1 VEVEGK
7 WRGSGG
13 GIPIKIRVMISC
25 PSISTPSSK
34 QQGNMSCRINTKS
47 KHQTRMQAWLGK
59 MDRNETSLE
68 MKLTST

>member
-1 VEVEGK
+1 VAEVE
-7 WRGSGG
+7 GSGG

-59 MDRNETSLE
+59 MDRNGMRDEADINIGV
-68 MKLTST
+68 